1 MVKLSENAAKA
12 RFEPS
17 LLGGSE
23 LEGNDELG
31 EIQER
36 LTNALEAMLELGG
49 HGGGGGTGCGLGT
62 HPAEGC
68 S

>member
-1 MVKLSENAAKA
+1 MVELSQNAAKA
-12 RFEPS
+12 CFEPS

-31 EIQER
+31 ESQER
-36 LTNALEAMLELGG
+36 LTNVFEAMLELGSQ
-49 HGGGGGTGCGLGT
+49 GGGGGTGCGLGT